1 MCLNCEE
8 CKTAGP
14 DFCPSTGIVGVTRPG
29 CFAEYTLVDP
39 ESAVLIARP
48 EDDGGYAA
56 EIPRPAALSPLFC
69 AGITVWDA
77 VERAH
82 LHPGETVAVVG
93 AGGLGELAI
102 RYAHALGGH
111 VLALDVRD
119 EQLQACKDNT
129 DAIINTRTLSPDALK
144 ERIYQSTGRRGV
156 DVAIV
161 TAGAVPAYQTAF
173 NILKPMGRLIVVGL
187 AAEPL
192 PLPFVAVGMKALRY
206 VFPLYCFH
214 ELLVN

>member
-1 MCLNCEE
+1 MCLSCED

-14 DFCPSTGIVGVTRPG
+14 DFCPNKGIVGVTRPG
-29 CFAEYTLVDP
+29 SFAEYTLVDP
-39 ESAVLIARP
+39 ESAVLIARTG
-48 EDDGGYAA
+48 DDGGYGA
-56 EIPRPAALSPLFC
+56 EIIPRPAAISPLSC
-69 AGITVWDA
+69 AGITAWDA

-119 EQLQACKDNT
+119 EQLQACKDST
-129 DAIINTRTLSPDALK
+129 DAIINTHTLSPDAL
-144 ERIYQSTGRRGV
+144 EDRIHQSTGRRSV

-161 TAGAVPAYQTAF
+161 TAGTVPAYQTAF

-187 AAEPL
+187 PTEPL
-192 PLPFVAVGMKALRY
+192 PLPFAAVGMKALRY
-206 VFPLYCFH
+206 PFSLVLFPWTAC
-214 ELLVN
+214 